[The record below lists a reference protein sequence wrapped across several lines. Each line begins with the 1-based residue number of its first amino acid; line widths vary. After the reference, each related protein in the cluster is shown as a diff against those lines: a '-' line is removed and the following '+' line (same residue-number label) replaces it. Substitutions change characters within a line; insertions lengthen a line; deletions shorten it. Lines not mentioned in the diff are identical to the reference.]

1 MSAAES
7 FLFFFHEEVY
17 PKGRKAARIN
27 ECGDVV
33 IEFYRGKLDRPVCV
47 HLPSLSEWEEY
58 NTTINAEHAVGFAV
72 DLDEELYKLD
82 ERDYREP
89 HLYLEKESG
98 ADGVYYRW
106 KLVDEGGGGDPAGP
120 AEGLGYL
127 DGEHASLEWHGPAW
141 MESHGMIAR
150 GE

>member
-1 MSAAES
+1 MGVAES
-7 FLFFFHEEVY
+7 FLFFFHNEER
-17 PKGRKAARIN
+17 PKGRKEAHID
-27 ECGDVV
+27 EFGDLV
-33 IEFYRGKLDRPVCV
+33 IEFYRGKLDCPVRV
-47 HLPSLSEWEEY
+47 HLPSRMEWEEY
-58 NTTINAEHAVGFAV
+58 ISRINAESAAGFAV

-106 KLVDEGGGGDPAGP
+106 KLVDEGGGNPAGP
-120 AEGLGYL
+120 ADALRHL
-127 DGEHASLEWHGPAW
+127 VGEHASLEWHGPAW
-141 MESHGMIAR
+141 MESHGMIGR